1 MTLFVDKFHTE
12 EEYVWLIMHLYIKKM
27 NTKTDNGYVLCLFA
41 GLVFAV
47 GGHNGSKH
55 LGSGETFDPL
65 TAKWKKIA
73 SMVTQ
78 KTGV

>member
-1 MTLFVDKFHTE
+1 M
-12 EEYVWLIMHLYIKKM
+12 Y
-27 NTKTDNGYVLCLFA
+27 
-41 GLVFAV
+41 AV

-55 LGSGETFDPL
+55 LGSGEVFDPV

-78 KTGV
+78 KTGVYDMFGSNHFHYTPIITITVQCCILYRNNKSIGYTDWI